1 MVNELEKKYNTK
13 IKTAINNNNP
23 YTQVLDLKPQKTD
36 YKPTFNP
43 YNQQTEQKLKPLP
56 KADFEPLNKLIKSGQ
71 EQIKYLGDV
80 GTQAG
85 RQTLRT
91 LQNIPSAITYSQSKP
106 ITEKDFQ
113 VGFTDVPKDT
123 KGDYELVASGNKE
136 QYKAVKDSMES
147 QYDYANMPETTKK
160 AYQQVVNTLLTQ
172 ETYGKSFEEQRQT
185 IQSL

>member
-71 EQIKYLGDV
+71 EQCLEWLRDN
-80 GTQAG
+80 TQVIETG
-85 RQTLRT
+85 
-91 LQNIPSAITYSQSKP
+91 
-106 ITEKDFQ
+106 
-113 VGFTDVPKDT
+113 
-123 KGDYELVASGNKE
+123 SGNE
-136 QYKAVKDSMES
+136 ILVMA
-147 QYDYANMPETTKK
+147 
-160 AYQQVVNTLLTQ
+160 
-172 ETYGKSFEEQRQT
+172 F
-185 IQSL
+185 